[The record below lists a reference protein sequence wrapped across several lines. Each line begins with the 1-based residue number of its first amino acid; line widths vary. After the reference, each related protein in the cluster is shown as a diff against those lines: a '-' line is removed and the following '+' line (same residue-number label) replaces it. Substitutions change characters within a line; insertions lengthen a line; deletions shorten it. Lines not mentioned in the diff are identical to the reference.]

1 MKTFQP
7 YTIKNMTLK
16 NKIVMPPMCMY
27 SADGDGYVKN
37 FHMAHYGAR
46 AIGGVG
52 LIIVEA
58 TGVSPNGRISDND
71 LGLWCDEQIAGM
83 KKLVDSLHEQD
94 TKVAIQLNHAGR
106 KYEGGGVQVGVSP
119 IRFNERY
126 TVPKEL
132 TVEEIKQIVIDFGQ
146 AAKRAEL
153 AGFDAL
159 ELHGA
164 HGYLINQFLS
174 PMSNHRTDEYGG
186 NPENRTRFL
195 KEVLEQVHQN
205 WTADKPVILR
215 ISATEYNKNGYSMEE
230 LADML
235 NTVSPMLDII
245 HVSSGGN
252 SSEKIDI
259 FPGYQVRL
267 AEEIKKLCKK
277 DTIAVGLIDNID
289 LAEEILGNQRA
300 DLVAIGRTL
309 LRDPQFVLNEARRK
323 GYSITLPKQY
333 ERGYK

>member
-1 MKTFQP
+1 MKAFQP

-16 NKIVMPPMCMY
+16 NRIVMPPMCMY
-27 SADGDGYVKN
+27 SAEADGFVKN
-37 FHMAHYGAR
+37 FHMTHYGAR

-58 TGVSPNGRISDND
+58 TGVAPNGRISDND
-71 LGLWCDEQIAGM
+71 LGLWSDEQMAGM
-83 KKLVDSLHEQD
+83 RNLVESIHEAD

-106 KYEGGGVQVGVSP
+106 KYEGSGEKVGVSP

-126 TVPKEL
+126 TVPREL
-132 TVEEIKQIVIDFGQ
+132 SIAEIKQIVRDFGQ
-146 AAKRAEL
+146 AARRADQV
-153 AGFDAL
+153 GYDAI

-186 NPENRTRFL
+186 SYENRTRFL
-195 KEVLEQVHQN
+195 KEVLEEVHRN
-205 WTADKPVILR
+205 WPSDKPVILR
-215 ISATEYNKNGYSMEE
+215 ISATEYNPSGYGVEE
-230 LADML
+230 LTDML
-235 NTVSPMLDII
+235 NTISHKLDII

-252 SSEKIDI
+252 SSEKIDV
-259 FPGYQVRL
+259 FPGYQVKL
-267 AEEIKKLCKK
+267 AETVRELCKK

-300 DLVAIGRTL
+300 DLVAFGRTL
-309 LRDPQFVLNEARRK
+309 LRDPQFALNEAKRK
-323 GYSITLPKQY
+323 HYDIELPRQY
-333 ERGYK
+333 IRGYK

>member
-16 NKIVMPPMCMY
+16 NRIVMPPMCMY
-27 SADGDGYVKN
+27 SAEANGFVNN
-37 FHMAHYGAR
+37 FHRIHYGAR
-46 AIGGVG
+46 ALGGVG

-58 TGVSPNGRISDND
+58 TGVAPNGRISDND
-71 LGLWCDEQIAGM
+71 LGLWSDEQMEGM
-83 KKLVDSLHEQD
+83 RSLVDSLHEAA

-106 KYEGGGVQVGVSP
+106 KYEGSGEKVGVSP

-132 TVEEIKQIVIDFGQ
+132 SVEEIKQIIKDFGQ
-146 AAKRAEL
+146 AARRAEEV
-153 AGFDAL
+153 GYDAI

-174 PMSNHRTDEYGG
+174 PMSNQRTDEYGG
-186 NPENRTRFL
+186 SSENRVRFL
-195 KEVLEQVHQN
+195 KEVLEEVHKY
-205 WTADKPVILR
+205 WPSDKPILVR
-215 ISATEYNKNGYSMEE
+215 ISATEYNSSGYQVEE
-230 LADML
+230 LAAML
-235 NTVSPMLDII
+235 NAISHMVDLI

-252 SSEKIDI
+252 SSEKIDVY
-259 FPGYQVRL
+259 PGYQIKL
-267 AEEIKKLCKK
+267 AQTIKELCKK
-277 DTIAVGLIDNID
+277 DTIAVGLIETID
-289 LAEEILGNQRA
+289 LAEEVLGNQRA

-309 LRDPQFVLNEARRK
+309 LRDPQFVLNEAKRK
-323 GYSITLPKQY
+323 GYNISLPTQY